1 MLTLCFSLCQYIP
14 DPSVSEDIVTYG
26 AFCLA
31 LPMLLAALLILV
43 LIRGVE
49 TNSNSIH
56 KNVVACVL
64 LAELL
69 FFVALKTRKTLVQHE
84 VSADCEVL
92 CACGCVTGAGG
103 LAPRHLYSVQ

>member
-1 MLTLCFSLCQYIP
+1 LFFSVCQYIP
-14 DPSVSEDIVTYG
+14 DPSVPEDIVTYG

-31 LPMLLAALLILV
+31 LTMLLAALLILV

-84 VSADCEVL
+84 VSADCVVL
-92 CACGCVTGAGG
+92 CACGCVTGGMD
-103 LAPRHLYSVQ
+103 LHSFQ

>member
-1 MLTLCFSLCQYIP
+1 LFFSLCQYIP
-14 DPSVSEDIVTYG
+14 DPSVAEDIVTYG

-31 LPMLLAALLILV
+31 LMMLLAALLILV

-84 VSADCEVL
+84 VSADCVVL
-92 CACGCVTGAGG
+92 CACGCVTGEVDLG
-103 LAPRHLYSVQ
+103 SFQ

>member
-1 MLTLCFSLCQYIP
+1 
-14 DPSVSEDIVTYG
+14 
-26 AFCLA
+26 
-31 LPMLLAALLILV
+31 MLLAALLILV

-84 VSADCEVL
+84 VSADCVVL
-92 CACGCVTGAGG
+92 CACECVTGAGADCVVLCACACVTG
-103 LAPRHLYSVQ
+103 EVDLHSFQ

>member
-1 MLTLCFSLCQYIP
+1 M
-14 DPSVSEDIVTYG
+14 SEDIVTYG

-31 LPMLLAALLILV
+31 LPVLLAALLILV

-56 KNVVACVL
+56 KNVVACVF

-69 FFVALKTRKTLVQHE
+69 FFVALKARKTLVQHE
-84 VSADCEVL
+84 VSADFTVL
-92 CACGCVTGAGG
+92 CACGCVTGAGR
-103 LAPRHLYSVQ
+103 LAPRHVHSVQSRQAVVSA

>member
-1 MLTLCFSLCQYIP
+1 M
-14 DPSVSEDIVTYG
+14 
-26 AFCLA
+26 A
-31 LPMLLAALLILV
+31 LMMLLAALLILV

-84 VSADCEVL
+84 VSADCVCVCVVL
-92 CACGCVTGAGG
+92 CACGCVTGEVD
-103 LAPRHLYSVQ
+103 LHSFQ

>member
-1 MLTLCFSLCQYIP
+1 M
-14 DPSVSEDIVTYG
+14 
-26 AFCLA
+26 A
-31 LPMLLAALLILV
+31 LMMLLAALLILV

-84 VSADCEVL
+84 VSADCVVL
-92 CACGCVTGAGG
+92 CACGCVTGEVD
-103 LAPRHLYSVQ
+103 LHSFQ